1 MGDPLKCQFPHTKGS
16 RDCQGHRNW
25 IISES
30 VFADRGG
37 FRLWAR
43 NVGCIHNSTSIRN
56 ECLEKVTSGFWA
68 RPDHSIESVVLPI
81 PQSLSWSF
89 GESRKRL

>member
-16 RDCQGHRNW
+16 RDCQGHRNG

-37 FRLWAR
+37 FRLWAK
-43 NVGCIHNSTSIRN
+43 NVGCIHDSNCTRKV
-56 ECLEKVTSGFWA
+56 LENVTSGFWA
-68 RPDHSIESVVLPI
+68 HSDHSIESVGAADSAIPFLVLRGV
-81 PQSLSWSF
+81 S
-89 GESRKRL
+89 